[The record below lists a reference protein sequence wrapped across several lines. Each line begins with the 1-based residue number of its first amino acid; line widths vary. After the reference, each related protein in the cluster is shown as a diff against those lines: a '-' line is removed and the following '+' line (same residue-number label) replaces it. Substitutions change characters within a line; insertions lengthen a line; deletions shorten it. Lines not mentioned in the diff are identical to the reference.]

1 MLAVT
6 VITAVPRLM
15 PTTLPVVDT
24 VATDSSELLY
34 INVGCLPSAADS
46 FVTVTFTVF
55 KTLSSSCEYAVIVV
69 VPIPR
74 AVITPLYTDA
84 TNASSDFQR
93 ITSSFASGVT
103 FFVVI
108 VFVVLHS
115 IDTSESLRS
124 KLVIFV
130 IAGVSAVVRSGILL

>member
-34 INVGCLPSAADS
+34 INVGCLPSADS

>member
-6 VITAVPRLM
+6 VITAVPRLI

-108 VFVVLHS
+108 VFVVLHPNHS
-115 IDTSESLRS
+115 GQSL
-124 KLVIFV
+124 
-130 IAGVSAVVRSGILL
+130 